1 MGVQIKNNAYSTILT
16 GINSSVTTI
25 SVAVGEGA
33 HFPSASVASGN
44 YFYVTLLDTSNNL
57 EIVKVT
63 NRTNDTFTVVRGQDG
78 TTARSFLSGDRVE
91 LRVTAALLNDLPTR
105 EILEDDLADGAVV
118 SSKLAASGVSAG
130 IFGGNGLTPRITVN
144 SKGLVTSITED
155 AAVVDRQIFTGD
167 VAGAAPTNF
176 TWTKPSKGTYAL
188 IQMWGG
194 GAGGSRQAANGT
206 QAHGGGGGGYLEKI
220 ILLADL
226 PNASYSG
233 TVGQGGAGKT
243 GVNGDGASG
252 GTTTFLGI
260 SVGGGEARLG
270 YQQNVALTAGDLG
283 VHALGGAPF
292 TTLPGG
298 QSDGF
303 TTAWISTAPTW
314 RTYMHQTAFFSGGSG
329 VRKDSTK
336 YQMVGGYSN
345 ADGQGQNSVFGGGG
359 GGGKP
364 VAAGAASPGGQSM
377 VGGAGGTSSAFDSG
391 DGQSGTTPGG
401 GGGAGFSAGGNGGAG
416 RVVITVW

>member
-25 SVAVGEGA
+25 SLAVGEGA
-33 HFPSASVASGN
+33 HFPTASVASGN

-63 NRTNDTFTVVRGQDG
+63 NRTNDTLTVTRGQDG
-78 TTARSFLSGDRVE
+78 TTARAFATGDRVE
-91 LRVTAALLNDLPTR
+91 LRVTAALLGDLPIRT
-105 EILEDDLADGAVV
+105 INEDDLEDGAVV
-118 SSKLAASGVSAG
+118 ASKLAASGVSAG
-130 IFGGNGLTPRITVN
+130 TFGGNGLTPRLTIN

-167 VAGAAPTNF
+167 VGGAAVTNF
-176 TWTKPSKGTYAL
+176 NWTKPNKGTYAR

-220 ILLADL
+220 ILLTDL

-233 TVGQGGAGKT
+233 SVGQGGAGKT
-243 GVNGDGASG
+243 SVNGDGASG
-252 GTTTFLGI
+252 GTTTFLGYT
-260 SVGGGEARLG
+260 VGGGEGRVA
-270 YQQNVALTAGDLG
+270 YQQNYNFGGGNMNISAT
-283 VHALGGAPF
+283 GGAPF

-298 QSDGF
+298 QHDGIQNMQE
-303 TTAWISTAPTW
+303 TDGSWLAYIT
-314 RTYMHQTAFFSGGSG
+314 QTATYSGGAG
-329 VRKDSTK
+329 VRKDTTR
-336 YQMVGGYSN
+336 YQLVGGFSV
-345 ADGQGQNSVFGGGG
+345 ADGRGQHSIYGGGG

-377 VGGAGGTSSAFDSG
+377 AGGDGGTSSEFNAG
-391 DGQSGTTPGG
+391 AGQNGNTPGG
-401 GGGAGFSAGGNGGAG
+401 GGGAGFSAGGSGGAG

>member
-16 GINSSVTTI
+16 GINSSATTI
-25 SVAVGEGA
+25 SLAVGEGA
-33 HFPSASVASGN
+33 HFPAASVASGN

-63 NRTNDTFTVVRGQDG
+63 NRTNDTLTVVRGQDG
-78 TTARSFLSGDRVE
+78 TAARSFATGDRVE
-91 LRVTAALLNDLPTR
+91 LRITAALLGDLPIRT
-105 EILEDDLADGAVV
+105 INEDDLEDGAVV
-118 SSKLAASGVSAG
+118 ASKLAASGVSAG
-130 IFGGNGLTPRITVN
+130 TFGGNGLTPRFTVN
-144 SKGLVTSITED
+144 SKGLVTSVTED
-155 AAVVDRQIFTGD
+155 SAVVDRQIFTGD
-167 VAGAAPTNF
+167 VGGAAPTNF

-206 QAHGGGGGGYLEKI
+206 HAHGGGGGGYLEKI
-220 ILLADL
+220 ILLTDL

-252 GTTTFLGI
+252 GTTTFLGYT
-260 SVGGGEARLG
+260 VGGGEARLA
-270 YQQNVALTAGDLG
+270 YQQGYNFGGGNMGSV
-283 VHALGGAPF
+283 ALGGAPF
-292 TTLPGG
+292 ITLPGG
-298 QSDGF
+298 QFDGF
-303 TTAWISTAPTW
+303 SNPYTTAWLGYIRQIAI
-314 RTYMHQTAFFSGGSG
+314 FSGGAG
-329 VRKDSTK
+329 MRKDTTK
-336 YQMVGGYSN
+336 YQMVGGYSI
-345 ADGQGQNSVFGGGG
+345 ADGIGQHSIYGGGG

-364 VAAGAASPGGQSM
+364 VAAGAASAGGQSM
-377 VGGAGGTSSAFDSG
+377 VGGNGGTSSEFNSG
-391 DGQSGTTPGG
+391 AGQNGTTPGG